1 VVALRASPHGRDE
14 RPAVC
19 SGPSGSAVPRTL
31 RLVFRRR
38 AGAALLIA
46 TVLLGAC
53 SSGGS
58 DSSAPEPA
66 GRSTLEV
73 RPIRRLLAP
82 GDPTVPADADTVVE
96 PSTGNGLRYAVGL
109 PALSGPIV
117 RKARARDLGG
127 TGQGWIVDITLTP
140 GATRSYEAL
149 SRHLAAQE
157 PPRDAVAYLV
167 DGVME
172 GQMTFEPG
180 SPTTGSIVLAGDLSG
195 VRARRLAASLT
206 P

>member
-1 VVALRASPHGRDE
+1 
-14 RPAVC
+14 
-19 SGPSGSAVPRTL
+19 
-31 RLVFRRR
+31 VFRRR

-46 TVLLGAC
+46 TALLGAC
-53 SSGGS
+53 SSGESDSSGGS
-58 DSSAPEPA
+58 DSSARDPA
-66 GRSTLEV
+66 ERSTLEV

-96 PSTGNGLRYAVGL
+96 PSTGNGLRYAVGP

-140 GATRSYEAL
+140 EAARSYQAL
-149 SRHLAAQE
+149 GRQLSAQD

-172 GQMTFEPG
+172 GQMAFEAG
-180 SPTTGSIVLAGDLSG
+180 SPPSGSIVLAGDLSG
-195 VRARRLAASLT
+195 SRARRLAESLT